1 MDLSILQTSPELAK
15 DITLQVN
22 GSDLLNFA
30 DKLVQ
35 DTATE
40 VEAKVK
46 AENKPDELLTRYQ
59 VADMLNVTPTT
70 LWHWNNKGILPT
82 IKIGNKVRY
91 RRSDV
96 EKVLEKGK
104 HDAKEK

>member
-1 MDLSILQTSPELAK
+1 MNLQILTTSPELAK
-15 DITLQVN
+15 DITLQVKGN
-22 GSDLLNFA
+22 DLLDFA

-35 DTATE
+35 DTAAE

-46 AENKPDELLTRYQ
+46 AENKPDVLLTRQQ
-59 VADMLNVTPTT
+59 VADMLNVTVTT

-96 EKVLEKGK
+96 EKALKR
-104 HDAKEK
+104 KEPENE